1 MKNLL
6 KNILNLS
13 ADHGIENKDSS
24 VILSFAII
32 ALDTVKMESKMNFKP
47 ITEAALGSNK
57 NFDAR
62 NCKSTL
68 GVVGTLDAFETF
80 AENGLV
86 VATDNSG
93 WKFELTDL
101 GSTIIK
107 LAL

>member
-13 ADHGIENKDSS
+13 AEHGVKDKDFS
-24 VILSFAII
+24 VIKSFAKI
-32 ALDTVKMESKMNFKP
+32 AVDTVKMESKMNFKP
-47 ITEAALGSNK
+47 ITEAALGANK
-57 NFDAR
+57 KFDAR

-68 GVVGTLDAFETF
+68 GVIGTLDAFELF
-80 AENGLV
+80 AKNGLV
-86 VATDNSG
+86 VPTDNSG

-101 GSTIIK
+101 GSAIIK